1 MRHKRWFTISS
12 FSKAAV
18 STIITPAP
26 VASTAPPDIDWVH
39 SVRTALKKAPRD
51 FHRVRPWI
59 YWRDMFIGATVAYT
73 SATIY
78 LASPAF
84 SLLQAISF
92 LCAVFWLYRVGSL
105 VHEVAHLGAHELG
118 SFKVA
123 WNILV
128 GVPTLTPSTFF
139 TTHHRDHHT
148 LRLYG
153 TPQDPEYVVN
163 VCQRGNYRQLA
174 CYLLVVAVFPLIVF
188 VRFLLAPLSFVTPR
202 VRDYVLRHLSAF
214 TFNLRYERPIGRMNR
229 PLFASLEL
237 LCSFRA
243 WCIPLAVLFE
253 LTPWTRMFQ
262 LYSLGA
268 AVVIL
273 NQLRQMADHHF
284 EGSGE
289 RLSVADHV
297 LDSCNYVGR
306 DPLTWLLFPMA
317 IQYHALHHLFPS
329 LPYHNLA
336 ATHNYLMQT
345 LPNESPYRSLEQPG
359 WWSVA
364 IKMFRRE
371 RNVGS

>member
-1 MRHKRWFTISS
+1 
-12 FSKAAV
+12 
-18 STIITPAP
+18 
-26 VASTAPPDIDWVH
+26 
-39 SVRTALKKAPRD
+39 
-51 FHRVRPWI
+51 
-59 YWRDMFIGATVAYT
+59 MFVGATIAYT
-73 SATIY
+73 SATIF

-84 SLLQAISF
+84 SMWQAVSF

-105 VHEVAHLGAHELG
+105 VHEVAHLGAHELTG
-118 SFKVA
+118 FKVA

-139 TTHHRDHHT
+139 TAHHRDHHT

-163 VCQRGNYRQLA
+163 VCQPGNYRQLA
-174 CYLLVVAVFPLIVF
+174 CYLLVVAIFPLIVF
-188 VRFLLAPLSFVTPR
+188 LRFLLAPLSFVHPR
-202 VRDYVLRHLSAF
+202 VREYVLRHFSAF
-214 TFNLRYERPIGRMNR
+214 TFNWRYERPLGRANR
-229 PLFASLEL
+229 PLFAALEL

-243 WCIPLAVLFE
+243 WCIPLAVLLE

-273 NQLRQMADHHF
+273 NQMRQMADHHF
-284 EGSGE
+284 EGKGD

-306 DPLTWLLFPMA
+306 DPMTWLLFPMA

-336 ATHNYLMQT
+336 ATHSYLMQT
-345 LPNESPYRSLEQPG
+345 LPSESPYRSLEQPG

-364 IKMFRRE
+364 IKMFRR
-371 RNVGS
+371 RP